1 VVLNK
6 ASKLIIDNIDSV
18 EDYCNYYCY
27 YFEVYIP
34 RKTKGYADQFIAL
47 ADLDNLGS
55 ANFKL
60 SITKQNISDGLK
72 YSPER
77 QLKIIAFNASGFATA
92 LWSIFKLLLPKRT
105 LSKINI
111 LGTEKNEILDFL
123 LREMEISVI
132 PEYLGGTNKRTY
144 KDDLLDEK

>member
-1 VVLNK
+1 M
-6 ASKLIIDNIDSV
+6 
-18 EDYCNYYCY
+18 
-27 YFEVYIP
+27 
-34 RKTKGYADQFIAL
+34 RGYADQFIAL

-77 QLKIIAFNASGFATA
+77 QLKIIVFNASGFASG
-92 LWSIFKLLLPKRT
+92 LWSILKHLLPKRT
-105 LSKINI
+105 LCKINI
-111 LGTEKNEILDFL
+111 LGTDKNEILDFL
-123 LREMEISVI
+123 LGEMDISVI

-144 KDDLLDEK
+144 KDDLKD